1 MDGWDIITT
10 PLNDVR
16 RIGGFSNLKQHWDAD
31 EHLRLNDLRHMY
43 DILCERHPDY
53 KTDADAVLNG
63 RTAAFCNM
71 FIMRKEIFFEYNE
84 WLFPLLDGF
93 AMTTDFSK
101 MDMQT
106 TRAVGHLSERLL
118 NIFITHK

>member
-43 DILCERHPDY
+43 DILCERHPDS

-118 NIFITHK
+118 NIFIAHK